1 MCRAFST
8 RRAIAGGADPWWR
21 VVRGDNDVGD
31 TGNSM
36 AFVGDGHGGRDS
48 DVDQFRDASQNTR
61 INPGFG
67 HSIFC
72 AEAIV
77 PGLQHALGF

>member
-1 MCRAFST
+1 MLWTNTGVFCHGNRRMCRAFST
-8 RRAIAGGADPWWR
+8 RRTIAGGADPWWR

-48 DVDQFRDASQNTR
+48 DVDQFRDA
-61 INPGFG
+61 
-67 HSIFC
+67 
-72 AEAIV
+72 
-77 PGLQHALGF
+77 